1 MKGVIKGVLREEL
14 NNSLRMKRRYTEEL
28 SKLAKW
34 CLVRK
39 KIKGH
44 YYFYFAKRENGK
56 VIYRYQGRLLPGE
69 VEKYKSL
76 QAKRA
81 GYRKSLRQLDR
92 QIKFLRS
99 TLRGKQPV

>member
-1 MKGVIKGVLREEL
+1 MKGVIKGALSEEL
-14 NNSLRMKRRYTEEL
+14 NNSLRMKRRYAQEL

-44 YYFYFAKRENGK
+44 YYYYFAQRRNGK
-56 VIYRYQGRLLPGE
+56 VLYRYQGRLLPIE
-69 VEKYKSL
+69 VKKQKTL

-81 GYRKSLRQLDR
+81 SYRESLRKLDR
-92 QIKFLRS
+92 QVKFLRS
-99 TLRGKQPV
+99 ALRGKQPV